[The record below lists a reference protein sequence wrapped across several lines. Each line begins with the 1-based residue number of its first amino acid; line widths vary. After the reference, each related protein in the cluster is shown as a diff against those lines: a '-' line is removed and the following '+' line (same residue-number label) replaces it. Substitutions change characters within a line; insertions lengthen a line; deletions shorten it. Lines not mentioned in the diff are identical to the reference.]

1 MSTSR
6 VKEGYWGQ
14 LFETQVRKYLQLA
27 FPLIEK
33 TLATGESKKFNCKP
47 KDTKC

>member
-27 FPLIEK
+27 FPLILEN
-33 TLATGESKKFNCKP
+33 LSNR
-47 KDTKC
+47 